1 MSDRPKGGLLIVF
14 EGTDGTG
21 KSTQLQLL
29 NHYLESEGYPVIATR
44 EPTSGS
50 YGKKIRELYTNRG
63 GCSRQEEL
71 ELFLADRREHV
82 DQLITPALLAGKIVL
97 CDRYFLSTA
106 AYQGAIGF
114 DPETILEQNNFAPLP
129 DIALLFQVTLATGLS
144 RITSGRGDSP
154 NDFEQQENLQ
164 KVAAIFAAID
174 RPYIRRIDAEGSIEE
189 VHLRVLQ
196 QVAPLLTGFP
206 AETQE

>member
-1 MSDRPKGGLLIVF
+1 MSNLPGKGLLIVF

-29 NHYLESEGYPVIATR
+29 SSHLKKEGYPVITTR
-44 EPTSGS
+44 EPTDGR
-50 YGKKIRELYTNRG
+50 YGRKIRALYTNRG
-63 GCSRQEEL
+63 SCSSEEEL
-71 ELFLADRREHV
+71 KLFLADRREHV
-82 DQLITPALLAGKIVL
+82 IQVITPALNEGKIVL

-114 DPETILEQNNFAPLP
+114 DPENILEQNSFAPPP
-129 DIALLFQVTLATGLS
+129 DIALLFQTSLATGLS
-144 RITSGRGDSP
+144 RITSGRGDTL

-174 RPYIRRIDAEGSIEE
+174 RPYIRRIDAEGSVEE
-189 VHLRVLQ
+189 VHRRVLRHIT
-196 QVAPLLTGFP
+196 PLLTNFP
-206 AETQE
+206 ADTKV